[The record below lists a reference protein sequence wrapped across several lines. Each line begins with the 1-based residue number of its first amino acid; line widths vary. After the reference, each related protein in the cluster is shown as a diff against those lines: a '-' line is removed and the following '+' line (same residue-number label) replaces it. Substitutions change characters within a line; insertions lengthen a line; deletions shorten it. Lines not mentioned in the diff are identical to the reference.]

1 MLKGRVEIPWKLFSL
16 WERLAALHPLPA
28 RHFPASSAQTAGKAE
43 WECVENVE
51 NSRPTTKDF
60 PLGLRDESIVR
71 RCARWSRVGKFS
83 REKILHILLS
93 TRSISGM
100 FRRFSVFCAVW
111 QRKCA
116 EENFRAIKKHQE
128 NLKKENHLPKGKLVT
143 NLLTL
148 LSYQNNCRG
157 RSRTDWVIDKPSVTA
172 SEEARWKVANN
183 PRKSRIIFRD
193 DKAQKTNKS
202 KSDLTAANE
211 NSTNLAVSIKLWMFQ
226 PWKRGLIDCRWL
238 GN

>member
-1 MLKGRVEIPWKLFSL
+1 MEEKRTSKSQTKDDCQEESFLFVNSTFCVHFFSPRCASWVAAFFLPRVGGKSWCDRMLKGRVEIPWKLFSL

-71 RCARWSRVGKFS
+71 QCARWSRVGKFS

-100 FRRFSVFCAVW
+100 FRCFSVFCAVW

-128 NLKKENHLPKGKLVT
+128 NLKKKNHLPKGKLVT

-157 RSRTDWVIDKPSVTA
+157 RSRTDWVIDKPSATA
-172 SEEARWKVANN
+172 SVKKHGEKWQ
-183 PRKSRIIFRD
+183 I
-193 DKAQKTNKS
+193 T
-202 KSDLTAANE
+202 
-211 NSTNLAVSIKLWMFQ
+211 
-226 PWKRGLIDCRWL
+226 
-238 GN
+238 